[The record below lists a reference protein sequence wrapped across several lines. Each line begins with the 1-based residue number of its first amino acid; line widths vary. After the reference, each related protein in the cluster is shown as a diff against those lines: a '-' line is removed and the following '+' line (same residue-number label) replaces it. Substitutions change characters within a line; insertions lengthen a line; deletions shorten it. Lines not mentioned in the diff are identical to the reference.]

1 MSQDKV
7 TVTIYRF
14 TGRQLFFTIP
24 QKYCEECDLT
34 IRLVKQIASEVG
46 EEKVEVVVKPWFN
59 YLPEAL
65 LRGVWHPP
73 AVLVDGQRV
82 SQGVVPDAEVVRQR
96 IIAALGERRRTRDSA
111 NTAREVKRT

>member
-7 TVTIYRF
+7 RVTIYRF

-24 QKYCEECDLT
+24 QSYCEECDLT

-65 LRGVWHPP
+65 LRGAWHPP
-73 AVLVDGQRV
+73 VVLVDGRWV
-82 SQGVVPDAEVVRQR
+82 SQGVVPDAEVVRQK
-96 IIAALGERRRTRDSA
+96 IIAALGERRRTHDSA
-111 NTAREVKRT
+111 NIAREVKRT